1 MTLDECPKCDNSDD
15 IESIE
20 INWIQCSP
28 CHQWFHNHCL
38 NITLNEVESIK
49 EYHCPDCIDNSG
61 PTIYKR
67 KSSRSKKRID
77 YLALDSG
84 EALRELRVH
93 PHIEIFKNYSNS
105 VPIENNIYVVDYKK
119 DCDDDGL
126 ITDKTISEIIERTAL
141 KCPILIPQVNETGNN
156 NCKIKDYYSIGMK
169 FPGGLTVS
177 EVTHQIGEDTPVE
190 VMDVLTQNNLHN
202 WNLGKWRDYYN
213 KPDLDRDRIR
223 NVISLEVSGTELGE
237 KIQLPKF
244 VRDNDIVQN
253 LWNSQKFS
261 NLMEKNENIINE
273 PKVSKYVLMSVK
285 DSFTDFH
292 VDFGGT
298 SVYYTVLRGK
308 KSFLMYPPTPAN
320 LKAYQEW
327 CLKSNQNSEWFGN
340 FIKNLKTNE
349 FDESEPFYMNNGLKI
364 EVNPGDLLI
373 LPSGW
378 IHAVYT
384 AEDSLV
390 IGGNFLTTLNLPT
403 HLKIYEIESNIK
415 VPEKYKFPGF
425 LTIIWLI
432 GYHCMENKDPQK
444 LSDSNIRSMLS
455 LDKFYNTQ
463 LLLLDRSFSSIKV
476 EDSKKNSKLL
486 KLIKSAIP
494 TAVIGNM
501 NEFVKKFHNWLYTNP
516 DRVLKLLDGY
526 DETEKENQENKRS
539 VSSFNPKKRKI
550 KQEVD

>member
-1 MTLDECPKCDNSDD
+1 MTLDKCPKCDNSDD

-38 NITLNEVESIK
+38 NITLSEVESIK
-49 EYHCPDCIDNSG
+49 EYHCPDCIDNLG

-67 KSSRSKKRID
+67 KSTRSKKRID

-105 VPIENNIYVVDYKK
+105 VPIENSIYVVDHKK
-119 DCDDDGL
+119 DCDKDGL
-126 ITDKTISEIIERTAL
+126 ITDETISRIIERTAL
-141 KCPILIPQVNETGNN
+141 KCPILIPQVNETGNK
-156 NCKIKDYYSIGMK
+156 NCKTRDYYSMAMK
-169 FPGGLTVS
+169 FPYGLTVS
-177 EVTHQIGEDTPVE
+177 EVTRQIGEDTPVE

-223 NVISLEVSGTELGE
+223 NVISLEVSGTDFGD
-237 KIQLPKF
+237 KIELPKF
-244 VRDNDIVQN
+244 VRDNDIVQS
-253 LWNSQKFS
+253 LWNSPKFS
-261 NLMEKNENIINE
+261 SLMDKNKNFINR

-292 VDFGGT
+292 IDFGGT

-308 KSFLMYPPTPAN
+308 KSFLMYPPTKAN

-327 CLKSNQNSEWFGN
+327 CLKPNQNSEWFGS
-340 FIKNLKTNE
+340 FIKKLKTNE
-349 FDESEPFYMNNGLKI
+349 FDESEKFYMNNGLKI
-364 EVNPGDLLI
+364 DVNPGDLLI

-415 VPEKYKFPGF
+415 VPERYKFPGF
-425 LTIIWLI
+425 ITIIWLI
-432 GYHCMENKDPQK
+432 GYHCMESQDIQK

-455 LDKFYNTQ
+455 LDNFYNTQ
-463 LLLLDRSFSSIKV
+463 LSLLDGSSSSTKV
-476 EDSKKNSKLL
+476 DDSKKHL
-486 KLIKSAIP
+486 KLSKIIKSAIP
-494 TAVIGNM
+494 NTVIGDTH
-501 NEFVKKFHNWLYTNP
+501 EFVKTFHDWLHTNM
-516 DRVLKLLDGY
+516 DRVSKLSNGY
-526 DETEKENQENKRS
+526 DETEKENQENKHS
-539 VSSFNPKKRKI
+539 HSAFNPKKRKI